1 MPNHETPAERYRR
14 LAEEALDVAK
24 NLPPGEHRDAVLHMA
39 QVWQRLAANYAD
51 STMLNPPLSGADQ
64 PVMQQQEQVQADPN
78 DDKKK

>member
-24 NLPPGEHRDAVLHMA
+24 NFPPGEHRVLHMA
-39 QVWQRLAANYAD
+39 QVWQRLAESYAN

-64 PVMQQQEQVQADPN
+64 PVMQQQEQVQPDPG